1 MEPAPRLAC
10 QRCKQKKLKCD
21 KGTPCS
27 ACRKADL
34 VCHAVQRIR
43 LPRGKSGTTKTHNKL
58 LETRVARIEALLE
71 QQVNASSPKYL
82 ASAFEPSSYQMH
94 VPASD
99 GSTTGK
105 ANGHRRMISDF
116 VAPDFWSALSAE
128 VYGLRETLES
138 SEDEE
143 YTDSQEMQGV
153 TETVSRDT
161 RAIIF
166 PSAHQNDSGAL
177 PIPSLGTQKIL
188 LQLFRERVDSV
199 YKIVHWPTVLAIIE
213 RPTPPSGTKLSSSQ
227 ALEYSIYFMALCS
240 ITDGEAKGLGLGDRP
255 SLVQTYRATVEN
267 LYANSTLLQS
277 PDLTL
282 LQAFMIYLVRY
293 HPFPGQSSF

>member
-21 KGTPCS
+21 KGAPCS
-27 ACRKADL
+27 ACRKVDL
-34 VCHAVQRIR
+34 VCHAVQRTR

-71 QQVNASSPKYL
+71 QQANASSLKCPI
-82 ASAFEPSSYQMH
+82 STFEPSSCQPRI
-94 VPASD
+94 PASD
-99 GSTTGK
+99 GSITRNV
-105 ANGHRRMISDF
+105 NGHGRVIGDF

-128 VYGLRETLES
+128 VHGLRETLES

-143 YTDSQEMQGV
+143 YTDPQEMQGISK
-153 TETVSRDT
+153 TGSRDT
-161 RAIIF
+161 GAIIF
-166 PSAHQNDSGAL
+166 PSARQNDSGAL
-177 PIPSLGTQKIL
+177 PTPTLEAQKIL

-199 YKIVHWPTVLAIIE
+199 YKIVHWPTVLATME
-213 RPTPPSGTKLSSSQ
+213 RPTPPSDTKLSSSQ

-240 ITDGEAKGLGLGDRP
+240 ITDDEAKGLGLGDRP

-293 HPFPGQSSF
+293 HSFPGRSTF